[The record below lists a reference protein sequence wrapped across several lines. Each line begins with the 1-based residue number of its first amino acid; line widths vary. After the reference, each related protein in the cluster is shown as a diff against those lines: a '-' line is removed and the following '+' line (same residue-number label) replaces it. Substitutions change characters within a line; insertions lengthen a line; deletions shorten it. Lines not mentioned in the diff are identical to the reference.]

1 MLKKAIFAACAGFV
15 LATPAFADEVTD
27 ALDAAK
33 AAYEAG
39 DLNGTAAQVIAAG
52 KAVQALQS
60 KRLQAL
66 LPEAPSSWTR
76 EVDAEAA
83 NGMAMMGMAGT
94 LISARYSDAD
104 GNGFTLTLT
113 ADSPL
118 VASMAG
124 MLGNAQM
131 MQMMGK
137 VTKVGGQ
144 DMLEQGTDLSALVG
158 NRVLVQAQGME
169 PAAMIP
175 VLEQLDFAKL
185 AMFDR

>member
-1 MLKKAIFAACAGFV
+1 MMRKVIFATCALIA
-15 LATPAFADEVTD
+15 LAPPAFADDVTD
-27 ALDAAK
+27 ALEAAM
-33 AAYEAG
+33 AAYASG

-52 KAVQALQS
+52 KAVQALQAG
-60 KRLQAL
+60 RLQAL
-66 LPEAPSSWTR
+66 LPEAPSGWTR

-94 LISARYSDAD
+94 MISARYADAG

-124 MLGNAQM
+124 VLGNAQM

-144 DMLEQGTDLSALVG
+144 DMLEQGSDLSALVG

-169 PAAMIP
+169 PTDMVP
-175 VLEQLDFAKL
+175 VLEQLDFTKL
-185 AMFDR
+185 ATFDR